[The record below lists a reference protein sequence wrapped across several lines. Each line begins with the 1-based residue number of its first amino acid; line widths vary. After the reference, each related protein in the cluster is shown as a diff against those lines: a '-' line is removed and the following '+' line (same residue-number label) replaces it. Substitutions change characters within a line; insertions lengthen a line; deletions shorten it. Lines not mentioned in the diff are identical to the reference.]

1 MVLERKFQPQVIKDL
16 KQALPGCIVI
26 KNDPT
31 YIQGFPDLLV
41 LYDDKWAA
49 LEVKTDR
56 EAPHRPNQE
65 YYVEVHN
72 LSVTEILSD
81 PYIEFKAV
89 DEKGEL
95 WYGLLAGRKDKY
107 INISNLTVAF
117 PASMYN
123 PHTSNIDKNG
133 YFDVTAVLHELKK
146 NMKNT
151 ITPEKARDCGV
162 LYKKIRQ
169 ALNEL

>member
-49 LEVKTDR
+49 LEVKTNR

-65 YYVEVHN
+65 FYV
-72 LSVTEILSD
+72 D
-81 PYIEFKAV
+81 
-89 DEKGEL
+89 
-95 WYGLLAGRKDKY
+95 LLDDMSFSSFVY
-107 INISNLTVAF
+107 
-117 PASMYN
+117 
-123 PHTSNIDKNG
+123 
-133 YFDVTAVLHELKK
+133 
-146 NMKNT
+146 
-151 ITPEKARDCGV
+151 PENWEEV
-162 LYKKIRQ
+162 LYEVCR
-169 ALNEL
+169 ALGGGR